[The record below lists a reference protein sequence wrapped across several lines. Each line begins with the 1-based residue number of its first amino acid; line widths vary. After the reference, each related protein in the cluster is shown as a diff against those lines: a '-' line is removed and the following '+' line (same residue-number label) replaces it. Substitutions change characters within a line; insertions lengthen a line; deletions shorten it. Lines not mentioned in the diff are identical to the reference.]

1 LIVYLYWLIG
11 LTITT
16 YFSAFFVKRFK
27 ETGYAFLV
35 GFYVIYLGAS
45 QILATR
51 IIKFDLGF
59 VSFFAPSAVFIYPF
73 IAQVL
78 DMINEVYGR
87 EKSYLAI
94 IIAFLSQVLLVIFIL
109 LVNSLKPAPFFFYED
124 AWQRI
129 FKLGIRI
136 TVASWVSFLICQ
148 YIDATIFAF
157 LKKRYERKVL
167 LRSITS
173 DAIDLTLDS
182 IIFITLAFLGVQPI
196 IPLIIGQIVSKNIIG
211 FIDTPFFLWY
221 KRMVGD

>member
-1 LIVYLYWLIG
+1 MIVYLYWLIS

-27 ETGYAFLV
+27 EVGYAFLV

-45 QILATR
+45 QILACR

-59 VSFFAPSAVFIYPF
+59 ISFFAPAAVFIYPF

-78 DMINEVYGR
+78 DMINEVYGK
-87 EKSYLAI
+87 EKTYFAI
-94 IIAFLSQVLLVIFIL
+94 IIAFLSQVLLVIFII
-109 LVNSLKPAPFFFYED
+109 LVNSLKPAPFFQYED
-124 AWQRI
+124 AWQNI

-136 TVASWVSFLICQ
+136 TLASWASFLICQ

-157 LKKRYERKVL
+157 LKKRYEKKVL

-173 DAIDLTLDS
+173 DVIDLTLDS
-182 IIFITLAFLGVQPI
+182 VIFITLAFLGVQPI

-221 KRMVGD
+221 KKLVG